1 MLKQMQTFFAPPVYD
16 DPETN
21 RQARFTTY
29 ILYVLYVTV
38 LFAIL
43 LAPFGITR
51 PQIIIPIGLLLLLT
65 GLLVRY
71 LIRHNRV
78 RAGGMLI
85 TTVVWLILTYSH
97 IQNGGLRSTTIPT
110 YVLVIIIASLVLQRR
125 ERLFFLFVSIGVM
138 IAFAWLEG
146 NGIYTFPPNENNT
159 PLGLI
164 LSMSITL
171 VAATALI
178 QIAIRD
184 LRSAIATLQDSQRRL
199 QESNQDLQANRALL
213 QSRSQELERR
223 TRGLESRTRQLEAI
237 AELTQDIAELNDL
250 DEILQK
256 AVHLISERFDFY
268 HVGIF
273 LLNAEGDYAVLRAA
287 NSEGG
292 RKMLARQHR
301 LKVGAQG
308 NVGYVAATHQA
319 RVALDVGRDATHFD
333 NPDLPHTRS
342 EVALPMVS
350 GGDLLGVLDIQSTQ
364 QGAFQSEDVEALQ
377 VLAGQLGVAIR
388 NARLFLENQQ
398 TLQAVQR
405 AYAEGTRQA
414 WAQFLHT
421 QNIRGYLCDEL
432 DLVNP
437 VNEDWSPELQ
447 QALVEGHA
455 VQPDEH
461 TLAVPVAV
469 RGQIIGVVRLR
480 KSKDTPPWSAEERSL
495 VNALVEQM
503 GLALDSARLY
513 TATQR
518 RAERERLTAEIVN
531 RIRASNDPQ
540 TILQTAVQELQR
552 ALNVPK
558 AQVLMQT
565 NQDQETPP

>member
-1 MLKQMQTFFAPPVYD
+1 MLKRIQTFFAPPVYD
-16 DPETN
+16 DLETN

-29 ILYVLYVTV
+29 ILYVVYGIA
-38 LFAIL
+38 LFTIL
-43 LAPFGITR
+43 LAPFGITDPR
-51 PQIIIPIGLLLLLT
+51 IIIPTGLLFLLT

-71 LIRHNRV
+71 LTYHNQV
-78 RAGGMLI
+78 RAGSILI
-85 TTVVWLILTYSH
+85 TTVVWLVLTYSH
-97 IQNGGLRSTTIPT
+97 VRNGGLRSPTISA
-110 YVLVIIIASLVLQRR
+110 YVLVIIIASLVLQRW
-125 ERLFFLFVSIGVM
+125 ERLFFLFASLGTMV
-138 IAFAWLEG
+138 AFAWLES
-146 NGIYTFPPNENNT
+146 NGIYTFPSNDNT
-159 PLGLI
+159 AFGLI
-164 LSMSITL
+164 LSMAITL

-178 QIAIRD
+178 QIAVRD

-199 QESNQDLQANRALL
+199 QENNQDLQANRALL

-223 TRGLESRTRQLEAI
+223 TRGLENRTRQLETI
-237 AELTQDIAELNDL
+237 AELTQDIADLNDL
-250 DEILQK
+250 DEILQQ
-256 AVHLISERFDFY
+256 AVHLISERFGFY

-301 LKVGAQG
+301 LKVGEQG
-308 NVGYVAATHQA
+308 IVGYVAATHKA
-319 RVALDVGRDATHFD
+319 RIALDVGRDAIHFD

-350 GGDLLGVLDIQSTQ
+350 GGDLLGVLDIQSIQ
-364 QGAFQSEDVEALQ
+364 QGAFQSEDVEVLQ
-377 VLAGQLGVAIR
+377 ILASQLGVAIR
-388 NARLFLENQQ
+388 NARLFRENQQ
-398 TLQAVQR
+398 ALQAAQR

-432 DLVNP
+432 DIINP
-437 VNEDWSPELQ
+437 VNEDWPPELQ

-455 VQPDEH
+455 VQPNEH
-461 TLAVPVAV
+461 TLAIPVAV
-469 RGQIIGVVRLR
+469 RGQTIGVVRLR
-480 KSKDTPPWSAEERSL
+480 KSKDTPPWNAEERSL
-495 VNALVEQM
+495 VNTLVEQM

-531 RIRASNDPQ
+531 HIRASNDPQ

-558 AQVLMQT
+558 AQVLMQV
-565 NQDQETPP
+565 NQDQETPS

>member
-1 MLKQMQTFFAPPVYD
+1 MMLKRIQTFFAPPVYN

-29 ILYVLYVTV
+29 ILYVLYAVA

-43 LAPFGITR
+43 LTPFGITR
-51 PQIIIPIGLLLLLT
+51 PQIIIPIGLLLVLT
-65 GLLVRY
+65 GLLARR
-71 LIRHNRV
+71 LIYHKRV
-78 RAGGMLI
+78 KAGSILI

-97 IQNGGLRSTTIPT
+97 IQNGGLRSSSIPT
-110 YVLVIIIASLVLQRR
+110 YVLVIIIASLVLQRW
-125 ERLFFLFVSIGVM
+125 ERLFFLFASVGAMV
-138 IAFAWLEG
+138 AFAWLEN
-146 NGIYTFPPNENNT
+146 NGLYTFPPNDNNT
-159 PLGLI
+159 FGVI
-164 LSMSITL
+164 LSMTITL
-171 VAATALI
+171 VAAIALI
-178 QIAIRD
+178 QIAVRD
-184 LRSAIATLQDSQRRL
+184 LHSAITTLQDSQRRL

-223 TRGLESRTRQLEAI
+223 TRGLENRTRQLETI

-250 DEILQK
+250 DEILQQ
-256 AVHLISERFDFY
+256 AVHLISERFGFY

-308 NVGYVAATHQA
+308 IVGDVAATRKA
-319 RVALDVGRDATHFD
+319 RIALDVGRDATHFK

-350 GGDLLGVLDIQSTQ
+350 GGDLLGVLDIQSIQ
-364 QGAFQSEDVEALQ
+364 QNAFQSEDVEILQ
-377 VLAGQLGVAIR
+377 ILASQLGVAIR
-388 NARLFLENQQ
+388 NARLFRENQQ

-414 WAQFLHT
+414 WAQFLRT

-437 VNEDWSPELQ
+437 VSEDWPPELQ
-447 QALVEGHA
+447 QALVEGRT
-455 VQPDEH
+455 VQPNEH

-469 RGQIIGVVRLR
+469 RGQTIAVVRLR
-480 KSKDTPPWSAEERSL
+480 KSKDTPPWNAEERSL
-495 VNALVEQM
+495 ANTLVEQM

-540 TILQTAVQELQR
+540 TILQTAVQELQH
-552 ALNVPK
+552 ALNVSK
-558 AQVLMQT
+558 AQVLMQA
-565 NQDQETPP
+565 NQDQETPS